1 MVMDK
6 FSYLLNEAEAWGA
19 DSVEPTKKN
28 QKPPRK
34 RRFGRIDDVIQE
46 ELP

>member
-28 QKPPRK
+28 QKPPPASAASAA
-34 RRFGRIDDVIQE
+34 
-46 ELP
+46 LTM